1 MGFVFY
7 HSELRL
13 GSEVVVSIGHV
24 FVPSSL
30 RHLYHAK
37 LFAHIVVGLWP
48 VAPRFRLSVDFIVSF
63 WLCTVKLFFLT
74 DCSEFGELIPH
85 CPFDVGVQASAYH

>member
-7 HSELRL
+7 HSELSL

-48 VAPRFRLSVDFIVSF
+48 VAPRFRPSVDFIVSF
-63 WLCTVKLFFLT
+63 WLFTLFLLT

-85 CPFDVGVQASAYH
+85 CPFDVGVQAFAYY